1 MKSIYASLMTKQEI
15 WTDFIAHFQSATSKA
30 SYCTDIEEIMN
41 YFQKDFLLISAS
53 EIQEYFAYLEHKV
66 KKGEMK
72 PGTMAKKFRELHSFA
87 EFICDNRDKYKV
99 GDVFQDEYY
108 PYLKL
113 VAKQEKFV
121 RTIPIEHIDR
131 LLQEAQEN
139 LMEYCILVLLYRAG
153 LASTEIV
160 DLKVENI
167 GEYDNGVFAYSE
179 KRKQACYIP
188 EDAVQVL
195 KEYLAIREN
204 QEYLF
209 YNKRGNPLNTMYI
222 SRMMKKYTTRANL
235 PMYSAENLRNAC
247 GMTLFA
253 YGAEGRQVAAQLGIS
268 QVQIQRYQNVRYKDD
283 LQKSG
288 NSLVKLKVDLPNASA
303 ERN

>member
-1 MKSIYASLMTKQEI
+1 MKSIHASQITKQEI
-15 WTDFIAHFQSATSKA
+15 WCDFIAHFQSETSQA
-30 SYCTDIEEIMN
+30 SYCTDIEEIMS
-41 YFQKDFLLISAS
+41 YFKKDFLLITSS
-53 EIQEYFAYLEHKV
+53 EVQEYFTYLEHKV
-66 KKGEMK
+66 KRGEMK

-87 EFICDNRDKYKV
+87 EYICDNREKYKI
-99 GDVFQDEYY
+99 DEAFQDAYY

-131 LLQEAQEN
+131 LLQEAEEN
-139 LMEYCILVLLYRAG
+139 RMEYCILVLLYRVG
-153 LASTEIV
+153 LSSTEIV
-160 DLKVENI
+160 DLKLEHLA
-167 GEYDNGVFAYSE
+167 EYDNGVFVYSE

-188 EDAVQVL
+188 EDAVLVL
-195 KEYLAIREN
+195 EEYLAIREDHDP
-204 QEYLF
+204 LF

-235 PMYSAENLRNAC
+235 PTYSAENLRNAC

-253 YGAEGRQVAAQLGIS
+253 YGAERKQVAAQLGIS
-268 QVQIQRYQNVRYKDD
+268 QVQIQRYHNVRYKDE

-288 NSLVKLKVDLPNASA
+288 NALVKLKVELPKVSA
-303 ERN
+303 EEK